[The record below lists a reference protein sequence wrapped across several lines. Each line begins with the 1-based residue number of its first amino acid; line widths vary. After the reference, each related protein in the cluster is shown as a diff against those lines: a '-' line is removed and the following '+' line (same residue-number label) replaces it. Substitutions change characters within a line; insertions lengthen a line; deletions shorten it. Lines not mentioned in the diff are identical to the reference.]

1 MKKLIIISI
10 IGVMSGIVL
19 FLQIGLS
26 NTDFINNDY
35 SVNTNCQLYTTLE
48 VRPYISDEQWQE
60 SWQKKE
66 NKIKAWADS
75 IDGQQATNNQKINKL
90 DEFNAEMFFE
100 LWNINPKLM
109 DTYLKRVS
117 ENNIELSQKD
127 FDDDPECADFLYQ
140 NPHILKDQPRK

>member
-1 MKKLIIISI
+1 MIIPV
-10 IGVMSGIVL
+10 IGIVSGIVL
-19 FLQIGLS
+19 FSQIELS
-26 NTDFINNDY
+26 DTDFINNDY

-48 VRPYISDEQWQE
+48 ARPYISDEQWQE

-66 NKIKAWADS
+66 TKIKIWMDS

-109 DTYLKRVS
+109 DIYLKRVS
-117 ENNIELSQKD
+117 EHNIDLSQKD
-127 FDDDPECADFLYQ
+127 LDDDPECANFLYH